1 MSSSTLKLILLLVGA
16 FMYVYLA
23 IKLFPIRARFAI
35 FLYSLGVTGFA
46 LTYLYGYLP
55 LIIGYTTGL
64 AIVFFVVL
72 AVTGL

>member
-1 MSSSTLKLILLLVGA
+1 MSSSMLRLLLLLVGT
-16 FMYVYLA
+16 FMYIYLG

-46 LTYLYGYLP
+46 LIYLYGYLP
-55 LIIGYTTGL
+55 LIIGYIIGL

-72 AVTGL
+72 AVAGL